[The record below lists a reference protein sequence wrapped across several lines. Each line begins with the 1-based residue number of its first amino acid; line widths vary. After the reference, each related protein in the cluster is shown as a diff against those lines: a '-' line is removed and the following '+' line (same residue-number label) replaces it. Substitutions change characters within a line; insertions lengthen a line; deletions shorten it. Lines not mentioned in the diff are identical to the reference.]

1 MDNPV
6 GAGFSYVDKADAY
19 AKDLATVT
27 SDMMFLLKVFFD
39 DHKEFQVSGGLRNSE
54 GLAVIALNPSDANT
68 LKELHAQLIPKKTF
82 LYPGIRL

>member
-1 MDNPV
+1 M

-39 DHKEFQVSGGLRNSE
+39 EHKEFQVSGGLRNSE
-54 GLAVIALNPSDANT
+54 GLAVIALNPSGANT
-68 LKELHAQLIPKKTF
+68 CKELHAQLIPEKTF